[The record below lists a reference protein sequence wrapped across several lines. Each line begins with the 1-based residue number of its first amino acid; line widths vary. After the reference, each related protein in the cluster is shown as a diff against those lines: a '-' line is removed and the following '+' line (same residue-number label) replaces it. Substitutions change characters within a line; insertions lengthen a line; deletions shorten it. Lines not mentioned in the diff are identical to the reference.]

1 MKTCSK
7 CHIPQPL
14 SEFYKQGNK
23 RFYHSECKKCFYL
36 RNKDWRK
43 RNPEKTKLQ
52 YERAKSGYTA
62 RRKKYWDIVI
72 NHYGGK
78 CNCPNCPETNRIF
91 LTIDHIDNNG
101 GIARKNRKMG
111 GYQFYYW
118 IIKNNFPT
126 NLQLLCFNCNE
137 ARHFRGGINK
147 ICPHM
152 LS

>member
-78 CNCPNCPETNRIF
+78 CNCPNCPETNPLF
-91 LTIDHIDNNG
+91 LTIDHINNDG
-101 GIARKNRKMG
+101 NTHRKGDYKLRNTIT
-111 GYQFYYW
+111 FYKW
-118 IIKNNFPT
+118 IIDNNFPT
-126 NLQLLCFNCNE
+126 DLRIACWNCNSG
-137 ARHFRGGINK
+137 RHTNGG
-147 ICPHM
+147 ICPH
-152 LS
+152 LL